1 MRRDSFNVLF
11 FIKKTKLLKNGE
23 ASVCMRIT
31 VNGARV
37 ETNIRKSIEPVSW
50 NQAKECA
57 KGKSRKSTE
66 LNVNQVTNISVDLRL
81 GCDFLVSIK
90 CRDPFIDA
98 TREHGAY
105 ENIYKF
111 YQETRRQIGETFFL
125 HPNQTIMASTLE
137 YVKLP
142 NNLMATID
150 VRSSYARLGLTMNS
164 FLEPGYCGCI
174 SVVLTNTSMNP
185 IKLAVGARM
194 FTIKFSKVSDDTPPY
209 FATKRKYMCQVRPVR
224 LIYQM
229 IKIWIFWKK

>member
-1 MRRDSFNVLF
+1 MYLNKNEINKALAEEQLHIRP
-11 FIKKTKLLKNGE
+11 LLD
-23 ASVCMRIT
+23 
-31 VNGARV
+31 
-37 ETNIRKSIEPVSW
+37 
-50 NQAKECA
+50 Q
-57 KGKSRKSTE
+57 
-66 LNVNQVTNISVDLRL
+66 NQVTNISIDLRL

-98 TREHGAY
+98 TREHDAY
-105 ENIYKF
+105 ENVYKF

-185 IKLAVGARM
+185 IKLAVGARI
-194 FTIKFSKVSDDTPPY
+194 FTIKFSNVSDDTPPY
-209 FATKRKYMCQVRPVR
+209 FSTNRKYMCQVRPVMSNISDDKDLNILESIR
-224 LIYQM
+224 KGL
-229 IKIWIFWKK
+229 

>member
-1 MRRDSFNVLF
+1 MYLNKNEINKALAEKQLHIRP
-11 FIKKTKLLKNGE
+11 LLD
-23 ASVCMRIT
+23 
-31 VNGARV
+31 
-37 ETNIRKSIEPVSW
+37 
-50 NQAKECA
+50 Q
-57 KGKSRKSTE
+57 
-66 LNVNQVTNISVDLRL
+66 NQVTNISVDLRL

-98 TREHGAY
+98 TREHDAY
-105 ENIYKF
+105 ENVYKF

-185 IKLAVGARM
+185 IKLAVGARI

-209 FATKRKYMCQVRPVR
+209 FSTNRKYMCQVRPVMSNISDDKDLNILESIR
-224 LIYQM
+224 KGL
-229 IKIWIFWKK
+229 

>member
-1 MRRDSFNVLF
+1 MYLNKNEINKALAEEQLHIRP
-11 FIKKTKLLKNGE
+11 LLD
-23 ASVCMRIT
+23 
-31 VNGARV
+31 
-37 ETNIRKSIEPVSW
+37 
-50 NQAKECA
+50 Q
-57 KGKSRKSTE
+57 
-66 LNVNQVTNISVDLRL
+66 NQVTNISVDLRL

-98 TREHGAY
+98 TREHDAY
-105 ENIYKF
+105 ENVYKF

-185 IKLAVGARM
+185 IKLAVGARI
-194 FTIKFSKVSDDTPPY
+194 FTIKFSNVSDDTPPY
-209 FATKRKYMCQVRPVR
+209 FSTNRKYMCQVRPVMSNISDDKDLNILESIR
-224 LIYQM
+224 KGL
-229 IKIWIFWKK
+229 

>member
-1 MRRDSFNVLF
+1 MYLNKNEINRFLAEKQLHIRP
-11 FIKKTKLLKNGE
+11 LLD
-23 ASVCMRIT
+23 
-31 VNGARV
+31 
-37 ETNIRKSIEPVSW
+37 P
-50 NQAKECA
+50 
-57 KGKSRKSTE
+57 
-66 LNVNQVTNISVDLRL
+66 NQVTNISVDLRL

-137 YVKLP
+137 YIKLP

-185 IKLAVGARM
+185 IKLAVGARI

-209 FATKRKYMCQVRPVR
+209 FSTNRKYMCQVRPVMSNISDDKDLNILESIR
-224 LIYQM
+224 KGL
-229 IKIWIFWKK
+229 

>member
-1 MRRDSFNVLF
+1 MYLNKNEINKALAEEQLHIRP
-11 FIKKTKLLKNGE
+11 LLD
-23 ASVCMRIT
+23 
-31 VNGARV
+31 
-37 ETNIRKSIEPVSW
+37 
-50 NQAKECA
+50 Q
-57 KGKSRKSTE
+57 
-66 LNVNQVTNISVDLRL
+66 NQVTNISVNLRL

-98 TREHGAY
+98 TREHDAY
-105 ENIYKF
+105 ENVYKF

-185 IKLAVGARM
+185 IKLAVGARI
-194 FTIKFSKVSDDTPPY
+194 FTIKFSNVSDDTPPY
-209 FATKRKYMCQVRPVR
+209 FSTNRKYMCQVRPVMSNISDDKDLNILESIR
-224 LIYQM
+224 KGL
-229 IKIWIFWKK
+229 

>member
-1 MRRDSFNVLF
+1 MYLNKNEINKALAEKQLHIRP
-11 FIKKTKLLKNGE
+11 LLD
-23 ASVCMRIT
+23 
-31 VNGARV
+31 
-37 ETNIRKSIEPVSW
+37 
-50 NQAKECA
+50 Q
-57 KGKSRKSTE
+57 
-66 LNVNQVTNISVDLRL
+66 NQVTNISVDLRL

-98 TREHGAY
+98 TREYDAY
-105 ENIYKF
+105 ENVYKF

-164 FLEPGYCGCI
+164 FLEPGYCACI

-185 IKLAVGARM
+185 IKLAVGARI
-194 FTIKFSKVSDDTPPY
+194 FTIKFSEVSDDTPPY
-209 FATKRKYMCQVRPVR
+209 FSTNRKYMCQVRPVMSNISDDKDLNILESIR
-224 LIYQM
+224 KGL
-229 IKIWIFWKK
+229 

>member
-1 MRRDSFNVLF
+1 MYLNKNEINRFLAEKQLHIRP
-11 FIKKTKLLKNGE
+11 LLD
-23 ASVCMRIT
+23 
-31 VNGARV
+31 
-37 ETNIRKSIEPVSW
+37 P
-50 NQAKECA
+50 
-57 KGKSRKSTE
+57 
-66 LNVNQVTNISVDLRL
+66 NQVTNISVDLRL

-105 ENIYKF
+105 ENVYKF

-185 IKLAVGARM
+185 IKLAVGARI
-194 FTIKFSKVSDDTPPY
+194 FTIKFSNVSDDTPPY
-209 FATKRKYMCQVRPVR
+209 FSTNRKYMCQVRPVMSNISDDKDLNILESIR
-224 LIYQM
+224 KGL
-229 IKIWIFWKK
+229 

>member
-1 MRRDSFNVLF
+1 MYLNKNEIDKALKENQLHIRP
-11 FIKKTKLLKNGE
+11 LLD
-23 ASVCMRIT
+23 
-31 VNGARV
+31 
-37 ETNIRKSIEPVSW
+37 
-50 NQAKECA
+50 Q
-57 KGKSRKSTE
+57 
-66 LNVNQVTNISVDLRL
+66 NQVTNISVDLRL

-98 TREHGAY
+98 TIEHGAY

-111 YQETRRQIGETFFL
+111 YQETRRHIGETFFL

-185 IKLAVGARM
+185 IKLAVGARI
-194 FTIKFSKVSDDTPPY
+194 FTIKFSKVSDDTPSY
-209 FATKRKYMCQVRPVR
+209 FSTNRKYMCQVRPVMSNISDDKDLNILESIR
-224 LIYQM
+224 KEL
-229 IKIWIFWKK
+229 

>member
-1 MRRDSFNVLF
+1 MYLNKNEINKALKDELLHIRPLLDS
-11 FIKKTKLLKNGE
+11 
-23 ASVCMRIT
+23 
-31 VNGARV
+31 
-37 ETNIRKSIEPVSW
+37 
-50 NQAKECA
+50 
-57 KGKSRKSTE
+57 
-66 LNVNQVTNISVDLRL
+66 NQVTNISVDLRL

-125 HPNQTIMASTLE
+125 HPNQTILASTLE
-137 YVKLP
+137 YIKLP

-185 IKLAVGARM
+185 IKLAVGARI
-194 FTIKFSKVSDDTPPY
+194 FTIKFSEVSGDTPPY
-209 FATKRKYMCQVRPVR
+209 FSTNRKYMCQVRPVMSNISDDND
-224 LIYQM
+224 L
-229 IKIWIFWKK
+229 KILEEIRKLL

>member
-1 MRRDSFNVLF
+1 MYLNKNEINKALAEEQLHIRP
-11 FIKKTKLLKNGE
+11 LLD
-23 ASVCMRIT
+23 
-31 VNGARV
+31 
-37 ETNIRKSIEPVSW
+37 
-50 NQAKECA
+50 Q
-57 KGKSRKSTE
+57 
-66 LNVNQVTNISVDLRL
+66 NQVTNISVDLKL

-98 TREHGAY
+98 TREHDAY
-105 ENIYKF
+105 ENVYKF

-185 IKLAVGARM
+185 IKLAVGARI
-194 FTIKFSKVSDDTPPY
+194 FTIKFSKVSNDTPPY
-209 FATKRKYMCQVRPVR
+209 FSTNRKYMCQVRPVMSNISDDKDLNILESIR
-224 LIYQM
+224 KGL
-229 IKIWIFWKK
+229 

>member
-1 MRRDSFNVLF
+1 MYLNKNEINRFLAEKQLHIRP
-11 FIKKTKLLKNGE
+11 LLD
-23 ASVCMRIT
+23 
-31 VNGARV
+31 
-37 ETNIRKSIEPVSW
+37 P
-50 NQAKECA
+50 
-57 KGKSRKSTE
+57 
-66 LNVNQVTNISVDLRL
+66 NQVTNISVDLRL

-125 HPNQTIMASTLE
+125 HPNQTILASTLE
-137 YVKLP
+137 YIKLP

-185 IKLAVGARM
+185 IKLAVGARI
-194 FTIKFSKVSDDTPPY
+194 FTIKFSEVSGDTPPY
-209 FATKRKYMCQVRPVR
+209 FSTNRKYMCQVRPVMSNISDDND
-224 LIYQM
+224 L
-229 IKIWIFWKK
+229 KILEEIRKLL

>member
-1 MRRDSFNVLF
+1 MYLNKNEINKALEEEQLHIRP
-11 FIKKTKLLKNGE
+11 LLDK
-23 ASVCMRIT
+23 
-31 VNGARV
+31 
-37 ETNIRKSIEPVSW
+37 
-50 NQAKECA
+50 
-57 KGKSRKSTE
+57 
-66 LNVNQVTNISVDLRL
+66 NQVTNISVDLRL

-185 IKLAVGARM
+185 IKLAVGARI
-194 FTIKFSKVSDDTPPY
+194 FTIKFSAVSGDTPPY
-209 FATKRKYMCQVRPVR
+209 FSTNRKYMCQVRPVMSNISDDKDLNILESIR
-224 LIYQM
+224 KGL
-229 IKIWIFWKK
+229 

>member
-1 MRRDSFNVLF
+1 MYLNKNEINKALAEKQLHIRP
-11 FIKKTKLLKNGE
+11 LLD
-23 ASVCMRIT
+23 
-31 VNGARV
+31 
-37 ETNIRKSIEPVSW
+37 
-50 NQAKECA
+50 Q
-57 KGKSRKSTE
+57 
-66 LNVNQVTNISVDLRL
+66 NQVTNISVDLRL

-98 TREHGAY
+98 TREHDAY
-105 ENIYKF
+105 ENVYKF

-185 IKLAVGARM
+185 IKLAVGARI

-209 FATKRKYMCQVRPVR
+209 FSTKRKYMCQVRPVMSNISDDKDLNILESIR
-224 LIYQM
+224 KGL
-229 IKIWIFWKK
+229 

>member
-1 MRRDSFNVLF
+1 MYLNKNEINKALEEEQLHIRP
-11 FIKKTKLLKNGE
+11 LLDK
-23 ASVCMRIT
+23 
-31 VNGARV
+31 
-37 ETNIRKSIEPVSW
+37 
-50 NQAKECA
+50 
-57 KGKSRKSTE
+57 
-66 LNVNQVTNISVDLRL
+66 NQVTNISVDLRL

-111 YQETRRQIGETFFL
+111 YQETRRHIGETFFL

-185 IKLAVGARM
+185 IKLAVGARI
-194 FTIKFSKVSDDTPPY
+194 FTIKFSKVSDDTPSY
-209 FATKRKYMCQVRPVR
+209 FSTNRKYMCQVRPVMSNISDDKDLNILESIR
-224 LIYQM
+224 KGL
-229 IKIWIFWKK
+229 

>member
-1 MRRDSFNVLF
+1 MYLNKNEINKALAEEQLHIRP
-11 FIKKTKLLKNGE
+11 LLD
-23 ASVCMRIT
+23 
-31 VNGARV
+31 
-37 ETNIRKSIEPVSW
+37 
-50 NQAKECA
+50 Q
-57 KGKSRKSTE
+57 
-66 LNVNQVTNISVDLRL
+66 NQVTNISVDLRL

-105 ENIYKF
+105 ENVYKF

-185 IKLAVGARM
+185 IKLAVGARI
-194 FTIKFSKVSDDTPPY
+194 FTIKFSNVSDDTPPY
-209 FATKRKYMCQVRPVR
+209 FSTNRKYMCQVRPVMSNISDDKDLNILESIR
-224 LIYQM
+224 KGL
-229 IKIWIFWKK
+229 

>member
-1 MRRDSFNVLF
+1 MYLNKNEINKALAEEQLHIRP
-11 FIKKTKLLKNGE
+11 LLD
-23 ASVCMRIT
+23 
-31 VNGARV
+31 
-37 ETNIRKSIEPVSW
+37 P
-50 NQAKECA
+50 
-57 KGKSRKSTE
+57 
-66 LNVNQVTNISVDLRL
+66 NQVTNISVDLRL

-105 ENIYKF
+105 ENVYKF

-185 IKLAVGARM
+185 IKLAVGARI
-194 FTIKFSKVSDDTPPY
+194 FTIKFSNVSDDTPPY
-209 FATKRKYMCQVRPVR
+209 FSTNRKYMCQVRPVMSNISDDKDLNILESIR
-224 LIYQM
+224 KGL
-229 IKIWIFWKK
+229 

>member
-1 MRRDSFNVLF
+1 MYLNKNEINKALAEKQLHIRP
-11 FIKKTKLLKNGE
+11 LLD
-23 ASVCMRIT
+23 
-31 VNGARV
+31 
-37 ETNIRKSIEPVSW
+37 
-50 NQAKECA
+50 Q
-57 KGKSRKSTE
+57 
-66 LNVNQVTNISVDLRL
+66 NQVTNISVDLRL

-98 TREHGAY
+98 TREHDAY
-105 ENIYKF
+105 ENVYKF

-150 VRSSYARLGLTMNS
+150 VRSSYDRLGLTMNS

-185 IKLAVGARM
+185 IKLAVGARI

-209 FATKRKYMCQVRPVR
+209 FSTNRKYMCQVRPVMSNISDDKDLNILESIR
-224 LIYQM
+224 KGL
-229 IKIWIFWKK
+229 

>member
-1 MRRDSFNVLF
+1 MYLNKNEIDKALKDNQLHIRP
-11 FIKKTKLLKNGE
+11 LLD
-23 ASVCMRIT
+23 
-31 VNGARV
+31 
-37 ETNIRKSIEPVSW
+37 P
-50 NQAKECA
+50 
-57 KGKSRKSTE
+57 
-66 LNVNQVTNISVDLRL
+66 NQVTNISVDLRL

-164 FLEPGYCGCI
+164 FLEHGYCGCI

-185 IKLAVGARM
+185 IKLAVGARI
-194 FTIKFSKVSDDTPPY
+194 FTIKFSNVSDDTPPY
-209 FATKRKYMCQVRPVR
+209 FSTNRKYMCQVRPVMSNISDDKDLNILESIR
-224 LIYQM
+224 KGL
-229 IKIWIFWKK
+229 

>member
-1 MRRDSFNVLF
+1 MYLNKNEINKALAEKQLHIRP
-11 FIKKTKLLKNGE
+11 LLD
-23 ASVCMRIT
+23 
-31 VNGARV
+31 
-37 ETNIRKSIEPVSW
+37 P
-50 NQAKECA
+50 
-57 KGKSRKSTE
+57 
-66 LNVNQVTNISVDLRL
+66 NQVTNISVDLRL

-98 TREHGAY
+98 TREYDAY
-105 ENIYKF
+105 ENVYKF

-185 IKLAVGARM
+185 IKLAVGARI

-209 FATKRKYMCQVRPVR
+209 FSTNRKYMCQVRPVMSNISDDKDLNILESIR
-224 LIYQM
+224 KGL
-229 IKIWIFWKK
+229 

>member
-1 MRRDSFNVLF
+1 MYLNKNEINR
-11 FIKKTKLLKNGE
+11 LLAEKQLH
-23 ASVCMRIT
+23 
-31 VNGARV
+31 
-37 ETNIRKSIEPVSW
+37 IRP
-50 NQAKECA
+50 
-57 KGKSRKSTE
+57 
-66 LNVNQVTNISVDLRL
+66 LLDPNQVTNISVDLRL

-98 TREHGAY
+98 TREHDAY
-105 ENIYKF
+105 ENVYKF

-185 IKLAVGARM
+185 IKLAVGARI
-194 FTIKFSKVSDDTPPY
+194 FTIKFSNVSDDTPPY
-209 FATKRKYMCQVRPVR
+209 FSTNRKYMCQVRPVMSNISDDKDLNILESIR
-224 LIYQM
+224 KGL
-229 IKIWIFWKK
+229 

>member
-1 MRRDSFNVLF
+1 MYLNKNEINKALAEKQLHIRP
-11 FIKKTKLLKNGE
+11 LLD
-23 ASVCMRIT
+23 
-31 VNGARV
+31 
-37 ETNIRKSIEPVSW
+37 
-50 NQAKECA
+50 Q
-57 KGKSRKSTE
+57 
-66 LNVNQVTNISVDLRL
+66 NQVTNISVDLRL

-98 TREHGAY
+98 TREYDAY
-105 ENIYKF
+105 ENVYKF

-185 IKLAVGARM
+185 IKLAVGARI
-194 FTIKFSKVSDDTPPY
+194 FTIKFSEVSDDTPPY
-209 FATKRKYMCQVRPVR
+209 FSTNRKYMCQVRPVMSNISDDKDLNILESIR
-224 LIYQM
+224 KGL
-229 IKIWIFWKK
+229 

>member
-1 MRRDSFNVLF
+1 MYLNKNEINRFLVEKQLHIRP
-11 FIKKTKLLKNGE
+11 LLD
-23 ASVCMRIT
+23 
-31 VNGARV
+31 
-37 ETNIRKSIEPVSW
+37 P
-50 NQAKECA
+50 
-57 KGKSRKSTE
+57 
-66 LNVNQVTNISVDLRL
+66 NQVTNISVDLRL

-105 ENIYKF
+105 ENVYKF

-185 IKLAVGARM
+185 IKLAVGARI
-194 FTIKFSKVSDDTPPY
+194 FTIKFSNVSDDTPPY
-209 FATKRKYMCQVRPVR
+209 FSTNRKYMCQVRPVMSNISDDKDLNILESIR
-224 LIYQM
+224 KGL
-229 IKIWIFWKK
+229 

>member
-1 MRRDSFNVLF
+1 MD
-11 FIKKTKLLKNGE
+11 
-23 ASVCMRIT
+23 
-31 VNGARV
+31 
-37 ETNIRKSIEPVSW
+37 P
-50 NQAKECA
+50 
-57 KGKSRKSTE
+57 
-66 LNVNQVTNISVDLRL
+66 NQVTNISVDLRL

-98 TREHGAY
+98 TRENDSY

-111 YQETRRQIGETFFL
+111 YQETRRQVGETFFL

-142 NNLMATID
+142 NNLMAMID

-185 IKLAVGARM
+185 IKLAVGARI
-194 FTIKFSKVSDDTPPY
+194 FTIKFSEVSDDTPSY
-209 FATKRKYMCQVRPVR
+209 FSTSRKYMCQVRPVMANISDDKDLDILEIIR
-224 LIYQM
+224 
-229 IKIWIFWKK
+229 KNH

>member
-1 MRRDSFNVLF
+1 MYLNKNEINKALAEEQLHIRP
-11 FIKKTKLLKNGE
+11 LLD
-23 ASVCMRIT
+23 
-31 VNGARV
+31 
-37 ETNIRKSIEPVSW
+37 
-50 NQAKECA
+50 Q
-57 KGKSRKSTE
+57 
-66 LNVNQVTNISVDLRL
+66 NQVTNISVDLRL

-98 TREHGAY
+98 TREHDAY
-105 ENIYKF
+105 ENVYKF

-185 IKLAVGARM
+185 IKLAVGARI

-209 FATKRKYMCQVRPVR
+209 FSTNRKYMCQVRPVMSNISDDKDLNILESIR
-224 LIYQM
+224 KGL
-229 IKIWIFWKK
+229 

>member
-1 MRRDSFNVLF
+1 MYLNKNEINKALAEKQLHIRPLLDS
-11 FIKKTKLLKNGE
+11 
-23 ASVCMRIT
+23 
-31 VNGARV
+31 
-37 ETNIRKSIEPVSW
+37 
-50 NQAKECA
+50 
-57 KGKSRKSTE
+57 
-66 LNVNQVTNISVDLRL
+66 NQVTNISVDLRL

-185 IKLAVGARM
+185 IKLAVGARI
-194 FTIKFSKVSDDTPPY
+194 FTIKFSEVSDDTPAY
-209 FATKRKYMCQVRPVR
+209 FATKRKYMCQVRPMMANISDDKDLDILEEIR
-224 LIYQM
+224 KEL
-229 IKIWIFWKK
+229 

>member
-1 MRRDSFNVLF
+1 MYLNKNE
-11 FIKKTKLLKNGE
+11 IKKALAEKQLHIRPLLD
-23 ASVCMRIT
+23 
-31 VNGARV
+31 
-37 ETNIRKSIEPVSW
+37 
-50 NQAKECA
+50 Q
-57 KGKSRKSTE
+57 
-66 LNVNQVTNISVDLRL
+66 NQVTNISVDLRL

-98 TREHGAY
+98 TREHDAY
-105 ENIYKF
+105 ENVYKF

-185 IKLAVGARM
+185 IKLAVGARI
-194 FTIKFSKVSDDTPPY
+194 FTIKFSKVSDDTPSY
-209 FATKRKYMCQVRPVR
+209 FSTNRKYMCQVRPVMSNISDDKDLNILESIR
-224 LIYQM
+224 KGL
-229 IKIWIFWKK
+229 

>member
-1 MRRDSFNVLF
+1 MYLNKNEINKALEEEQLHIRP
-11 FIKKTKLLKNGE
+11 LLDK
-23 ASVCMRIT
+23 
-31 VNGARV
+31 
-37 ETNIRKSIEPVSW
+37 
-50 NQAKECA
+50 
-57 KGKSRKSTE
+57 
-66 LNVNQVTNISVDLRL
+66 NQVTNISVDLRL

-185 IKLAVGARM
+185 IKLAVGARI
-194 FTIKFSKVSDDTPPY
+194 FTIKFSKVSDDTPSY
-209 FATKRKYMCQVRPVR
+209 FSTNRKYMCQVRPVMSNISDDKDLNILESIR
-224 LIYQM
+224 KGL
-229 IKIWIFWKK
+229 

>member
-1 MRRDSFNVLF
+1 MYLNKNEINKALAEEQLHIRP
-11 FIKKTKLLKNGE
+11 LLDQ
-23 ASVCMRIT
+23 
-31 VNGARV
+31 
-37 ETNIRKSIEPVSW
+37 
-50 NQAKECA
+50 NQA
-57 KGKSRKSTE
+57 
-66 LNVNQVTNISVDLRL
+66 TNISVDLRL
-81 GCDFLVSIK
+81 GCNFLVSIK

-98 TREHGAY
+98 TREHDAY
-105 ENIYKF
+105 ENVYKF

-185 IKLAVGARM
+185 IKLAVGARI
-194 FTIKFSKVSDDTPPY
+194 FTIKFSNVSDDTPPY
-209 FATKRKYMCQVRPVR
+209 FSTNRKYMCQVRPVMSNISDDKDLNILESIR
-224 LIYQM
+224 KGL
-229 IKIWIFWKK
+229 